1 MEGLLNWHCF
11 VVVLFE
17 VHLYFKSIY
26 LTSILACQDLRPI
39 LPSSSAVRKP

>member
-1 MEGLLNWHCF
+1 MEGLLDWLCF